1 MLGCVGLPGDAVPG
15 GDHVVLV
22 DEGPATATRPDLDV
36 GLGGTGRSG
45 EGGGEG
51 KGSVKN
57 KLRRIWWCGAVQE
70 VKFCHSK
77 V

>member
-1 MLGCVGLPGDAVPG
+1 MLGCVGLPSDAVPS
-15 GDHVVLV
+15 GDYVVLV

-45 EGGGEG
+45 EGDGEG
-51 KGSVKN
+51 KGSAKN
-57 KLRRIWWCGAVQE
+57 KLRRIWWCSKVQE